1 MLYEAEFLYI
11 MLNRNMI
18 EAFSPALMNERLQM
32 QSIHELL

>member
-18 EAFSPALMNERLQM
+18 EAHTLALMNERLQM
-32 QSIHELL
+32 HSIHELH